1 MCAPCLHV
9 FVKRTGSEPLPYRFY
24 WECQCSSCEFFC
36 KVCCVL
42 VVEMFFSF
50 FFFCPFVLLS
60 ARTNHF
66 IIIEILISCFFYG
79 PKKIFMAM
87 NKHWQLC
94 SYFPF
99 VFISCKYFV
108 ANVCNIES
116 FRELKAEVWPL
127 YIYTKTTGEWFLAK
141 RCDYTYVNNS
151 VAARCWLN
159 IPQFFIRILK

>member
-1 MCAPCLHV
+1 M
-9 FVKRTGSEPLPYRFY
+9 
-24 WECQCSSCEFFC
+24 
-36 KVCCVL
+36 
-42 VVEMFFSF
+42 
-50 FFFCPFVLLS
+50 LLS

-108 ANVCNIES
+108 ANVCNLES
-116 FRELKAEVWPL
+116 FRELKAEDWPL
-127 YIYTKTTGEWFLAK
+127 YIYTFQKQRGSDFWQNVVTH
-141 RCDYTYVNNS
+141 YVNNS

-159 IPQFFIRILK
+159 IPHFL